1 MFAPDPPSRFCPTP
15 NWDVNSRIQWF
26 RPTIED
32 KFRKLAHL
40 PVKPVVQSIT
50 GSCVEIH
57 ISQKLLNARCLYVN
71 GIEPLSQGYWSIHWF
86 QNHLSFVKTL
96 ISFYANSYLFVT
108 QNIWWSSHFLIA
120 SQFKSSSLQVK
131 SPFSL
136 VISQS
141 SPDFAADSL
150 VICPLR
156 HDLVGG
162 LRNMA
167 FTNFHLLGISSSQL
181 TFTPSFFRGVGRNHQ
196 PEMYDIIIPYLFHFI
211 TGDMP
216 HPTSH
221 FSWFEIF

>member
-167 FTNFHLLGISSSQL
+167 FMNFHLLGISSSQL